1 MSNSKDI
8 EKQLD
13 IDKAKAKGNPE
24 LIKAIEEKQQ
34 YINKPIIK
42 K

>member
-8 EKQLD
+8 EEQLE

-24 LIKAIEEKQQ
+24 LIKVIEEKQQ